1 MPSDEAALHLKLSL
15 LYHIKGQIPK
25 SLPNEHDPKRD
36 AGFSNIPEPFIYSFA
51 AYTTV
56 TAVPEALTISM
67 LPLCPTTS

>member
-1 MPSDEAALHLKLSL
+1 MELKLRLNLNLLL
-15 LYHIKGQIPK
+15 LYHKARQIPK
-25 SLPNEHDPKRD
+25 FLPNEHDPKGD

-51 AYTTV
+51 AHTTV